1 MKYGA
6 ATQIIVSEYDKEEQK
21 IKIVQRKE
29 IPSTEFTFDNAV
41 KEIIKL
47 SKFWNVQKLYLDRGY
62 GEYQVET
69 LKKRLSP
76 SIVKGVAFNEKIEV
90 TDPSDRTRDKKMV
103 KHFMVNQTSILLE
116 RNQLQFSTEDRE
128 FAKQMF
134 NYRVVRK
141 TQSGKPVY
149 TSENEHALDAFM
161 LTVYCFTT
169 EFPDIAKILEKERY
183 AQTMKVVDKKLQSNE
198 DEIFE
203 GKFKNINDKD
213 NELEGEPDY
222 VKHMK
227 AIEKSNKGNSSS
239 RGRSSFGGRSSW
251 GSGRSRVGSSPG
263 RSTF

>member
-1 MKYGA
+1 
-6 ATQIIVSEYDKEEQK
+6 
-21 IKIVQRKE
+21 
-29 IPSTEFTFDNAV
+29 
-41 KEIIKL
+41 
-47 SKFWNVQKLYLDRGY
+47 
-62 GEYQVET
+62 
-69 LKKRLSP
+69 
-76 SIVKGVAFNEKIEV
+76 
-90 TDPSDRTRDKKMV
+90 
-103 KHFMVNQTSILLE
+103 
-116 RNQLQFSTEDRE
+116 
-128 FAKQMF
+128 
-134 NYRVVRK
+134 
-141 TQSGKPVY
+141 
-149 TSENEHALDAFM
+149 M